1 MTTNSERII
10 KKMIKHY
17 AIREDNVFFAE
28 RLFVANT
35 VLSWVL
41 ENTKEEVQRRQYIT
55 QIEKHLTGEITLY
68 WDKGV
73 IKFRKDQE
81 K

>member
-1 MTTNSERII
+1 
-10 KKMIKHY
+10 MIKDY
-17 AIREDNVFFAE
+17 AIREQNIFYAD

-41 ENTKEEVQRRQYIT
+41 NNTTEEKQRRQYIT

-68 WDKGV
+68 WDNGV
-73 IKFRKDQE
+73 IKIRKDQE